1 MDSDDQP
8 ALTCLLISL
17 VTTMTLQTVYILR
30 LTTGMTTAVAV
41 SYGMAWP
48 LNFIAPLFAV
58 IFLIFPVWIGWK
70 MAVQILLRL
79 TFSLLIGLIIS
90 EYFLNFPLLCVTLYG
105 LLFFYIYYNDTPS
118 APPMATMFM
127 TIGITI
133 VPIMGLSGAVMSH
146 LIALALLIN
155 MGVGLI
161 FAWLFHLIIP
171 NSLAKQQPQAQSA
184 KKPTSPPALSREE
197 RARLAL
203 VSTIVALTAVIIFFS
218 FNLSA
223 YAFAMIQI
231 CFMAGSPNANTSFQ
245 AMKGNALACLIG
257 GVAIIIVYN
266 LLTAVPTFLF
276 LVAITLCFA
285 LLFSRRIFGGG
296 PNAKVFISGV
306 TTFLVLLGTSTMADT
321 AASTN
326 FYLRIAQIL
335 FAGLFTVAG
344 LIIVEHL
351 LRPQKKRKLP
361 VRSRPR
367 VA

>member
-1 MDSDDQP
+1 
-8 ALTCLLISL
+8 
-17 VTTMTLQTVYILR
+17 MTLQSVYILR
-30 LTTGMTTAVAV
+30 MTAGLTTAVAV
-41 SYGMAWP
+41 CYGKAWP

-58 IFLIFPVWIGWK
+58 VFLIFPAWIGWK

-90 EYFLNFPLLCVTLYG
+90 EFFLNFPLLCVPLYG

-127 TIGITI
+127 TLGITI
-133 VPIMGLSGAVMSH
+133 VPIMGLSGAGMSH
-146 LIALALLIN
+146 VIAIALLFN
-155 MGVGLI
+155 MAVGLF
-161 FAWLFHLIIP
+161 FAWIFHIVIP
-171 NSLAKQQPQAQSA
+171 SSLVKQPPQAQAAA
-184 KKPTSPPALSREE
+184 KTPPPPTPSQQE
-197 RARLAL
+197 RARLPL
-203 VSTIVALTAVIIFFS
+203 TSTIVALTAVVNFFS
-218 FNLSA
+218 LNLGA
-223 YAFAMIQI
+223 HAFAMIPI
-231 CFMAGSPNANTSFQ
+231 CFMAGSPNANASFE

-257 GVAIIIVYN
+257 GIAIIVVYN
-266 LLTAVPTFLF
+266 LLVAVPSYLF

-285 LLFSRRIFGGG
+285 LLFSRKIYGGG
-296 PNAKVFISGV
+296 PMAKAYISGL

-351 LRPQKKRKLP
+351 LRPKKRRKLSL
-361 VRSRPR
+361 RSRPE
-367 VA
+367 AA

>member
-1 MDSDDQP
+1 
-8 ALTCLLISL
+8 
-17 VTTMTLQTVYILR
+17 MTLQTVSILR
-30 LTTGMTTAVAV
+30 MTLGLTTAVAV
-41 SYGMAWP
+41 SYGIAWP

-58 IFLIFPVWIGWK
+58 IFLIFPAWIGWK
-70 MAVQILLRL
+70 MAIQVLLRL

-90 EYFLNFPLLCVTLYG
+90 EYFLNFPLLCVPLYG

-118 APPMATMFM
+118 APPMATLFM
-127 TIGITI
+127 TLGITI
-133 VPIMGLSGAVMSH
+133 VPIMGLAGVGLAH
-146 LIALALLIN
+146 FIAIALLFN
-155 MGVGLI
+155 MGVGLV

-171 NSLAKQQPQAQSA
+171 NSLAKQTSQAQA
-184 KKPTSPPALSREE
+184 AAKPTPPPMPSRQE

-203 VSTIVALTAVIIFFS
+203 VSTIVALTAVITFFAL
-218 FNLSA
+218 NLTA

-231 CFMAGSPNANTSFQ
+231 CFMAGSPNTNASLQ
-245 AMKGNALACLIG
+245 AMKGNGLACLIG
-257 GVAIIIVYN
+257 GIAIIIVYN
-266 LLTAVPTFLF
+266 LLIAVPTYLF

-285 LLFSRRIFGGG
+285 LLFSSRIYGGG
-296 PNAKVFISGV
+296 PMAKAYISGL

-344 LIIVEHL
+344 LIVVEHL
-351 LRPQKKRKLP
+351 LRPRKRRTLLS
-361 VRSRPR
+361 RSRTR

>member
-1 MDSDDQP
+1 
-8 ALTCLLISL
+8 
-17 VTTMTLQTVYILR
+17 MTLQTVSIFR
-30 LTTGMTTAVAV
+30 MTTGLTTAVAV
-41 SYGMAWP
+41 AYGMAWP
-48 LNFIAPLFAV
+48 LNFIAPLFAA
-58 IFLIFPVWIGWK
+58 IFLIFPAWIGWK

-90 EYFLNFPLLCVTLYG
+90 EYFLNFPLLCIPLYG
-105 LLFFYIYYNDTPS
+105 ILFFYIYYNDTPS

-127 TIGITI
+127 TLGITI
-133 VPIMGLSGAVMSH
+133 VPIMGLSGAFLSH
-146 LIALALLIN
+146 VIAIALLFN
-155 MGVGLI
+155 MGVGLF

-171 NSLAKQQPQAQSA
+171 STLAQQPSQSQPA
-184 KKPTSPPALSREE
+184 AKPTPPPTSSREE
-197 RARLAL
+197 RVHLAL
-203 VSTIVALTAVIIFFS
+203 ASTIVALTAVVIFFS

-231 CFMAGSPNANTSFQ
+231 CFMAGSPNANASFQ
-245 AMKGNALACLIG
+245 AMKSNALACLIG
-257 GVAIIIVYN
+257 GIAIIIVYN
-266 LLTAVPTFLF
+266 LLRAVPTYLF

-285 LLFSRRIFGGG
+285 LLFSRQIYGCG
-296 PNAKVFISGV
+296 PMAKAFISGL

-344 LIIVEHL
+344 LIIVERL
-351 LRPQKKRKLP
+351 LRPPKRRKLLT
-361 VRSRPR
+361 RSRAK

>member
-1 MDSDDQP
+1 
-8 ALTCLLISL
+8 
-17 VTTMTLQTVYILR
+17 MTLQTVYILR
-30 LTTGMTTAVAV
+30 MTVGLTTAVAV
-41 SYGMAWP
+41 CYGMAWP

-58 IFLIFPVWIGWK
+58 IFLIFPAWIGWK

-79 TFSLLIGLIIS
+79 FFSLLIGLVIS
-90 EYFLNFPLLCVTLYG
+90 EFFLNFPLLCVPLYG
-105 LLFFYIYYNDTPS
+105 LLFFFIYYNDTPS

-127 TIGITI
+127 TLGITM

-146 LIALALLIN
+146 VIAIALLFN
-155 MGVGLI
+155 MAVGLF
-161 FAWLFHLIIP
+161 FAWIFHVVFP
-171 NSLAKQQPQAQSA
+171 NSLAKQPPRAQAA
-184 KKPTSPPALSREE
+184 AKPTPPPTPSREE

-203 VSTIVALTAVIIFFS
+203 VSTIVALTAVITFFA
-218 FNLSA
+218 LDLTA

-231 CFMAGSPNANTSFQ
+231 CFMAGSPHANASFQ
-245 AMKGNALACLIG
+245 AMKSNAQACLIG
-257 GVAIIIVYN
+257 GIAIIIVYN
-266 LLTAVPTFLF
+266 LLTAVPTYLF

-285 LLFSRRIFGGG
+285 LLFSSRIYGGG
-296 PNAKVFISGV
+296 PMAKTFISGL

-351 LRPQKKRKLP
+351 LRPKKRRKLP
-361 VRSRPR
+361 LRSRPR

>member
-1 MDSDDQP
+1 
-8 ALTCLLISL
+8 
-17 VTTMTLQTVYILR
+17 MTLQTVYILR
-30 LTTGMTTAVAV
+30 MTTGLTTAVAV

-58 IFLIFPVWIGWK
+58 IFLVFPAWIGWK

-90 EYFLNFPLLCVTLYG
+90 EYFLNFPLLCVPLYG
-105 LLFFYIYYNDTPS
+105 LLFFFIYYNDTPS

-127 TIGITI
+127 TLGITI
-133 VPIMGLSGAVMSH
+133 VPIMGLSGAGMSH
-146 LIALALLIN
+146 VIAIALLFN
-155 MGVGLI
+155 MGVGLL
-161 FAWLFHLIIP
+161 FAWFFHAVIP
-171 NSLAKQQPQAQSA
+171 NSLAEQTPQVKPAA
-184 KKPTSPPALSREE
+184 KPTPPPTPSREE

-203 VSTIVALTAVIIFFS
+203 VSTIVALTAVVIFFS

-231 CFMAGSPNANTSFQ
+231 CFMAGSPNANASFQ

-257 GVAIIIVYN
+257 GIAIIIVYN
-266 LLTAVPTFLF
+266 LLTAVPTYLF

-285 LLFSRRIFGGG
+285 LLFSRQIYGGG
-296 PNAKVFISGV
+296 PMGKAFISGL

-351 LRPQKKRKLP
+351 LRPRKRRVRMVMSKLKI
-361 VRSRPR
+361 S
-367 VA
+367 